1 LRGFSKNNS
10 GYIAVA
16 LSLVLGGCVGGCGGA
31 VIVKPARS
39 SSETRV
45 RILPEQADA
54 VALLQTDAARI
65 REVGA
70 GPLDVASS
78 AYLSEGD
85 RTGAFISIPTESC
98 ALVIARGS
106 PSVVDVDLFAYED
119 DGSTFGVDESSDAH
133 PAVLVC
139 PPHPKRLFV
148 SARVVS
154 GGGLVGIGV
163 QALPVAAIAAVE
175 EIAGTRGRS
184 GGETGRLESWPGL
197 ETKLIAHR
205 AWLGGSWEDVRR
217 AALPV
222 APRAATRMTVPL
234 EGGRCL
240 DVFVSPGEEVGS
252 LEVVAEDSTGR
263 IIARGRDR
271 GRDRA
276 IVLCSA
282 LSADVSIAVR
292 PRASTGV
299 VAVVASRSRTG
310 VAAIIEP
317 SVRAEYITET
327 RELTDARAALEKRL
341 VDKGYGSAKP
351 LTTSRANL
359 GSRMPLSIDLP
370 AGCARID
377 VIAGKPLADVGAA
390 LWDDKGVLLAEG
402 RGGAGVALFACGAG
416 GPARIDVEAFSRPGP
431 YTIELRKDKLAPP
444 VLVAHPWAAHRLL
457 AVLDAGGEHV
467 SAANA
472 DGVVHLALDA
482 NTRSTVP
489 FDIPAKSCVEV
500 IAVLDRVGAGL
511 DLRVADVLTGEN
523 TVTRGRFV
531 VAEQRCASNAPVKA
545 IAEIRLSSGKADA
558 LVLTRT
564 LAAGVSETPH
574 P

>member
-1 LRGFSKNNS
+1 MIGFSRNTTAS
-10 GYIAVA
+10 RAAA
-16 LSLVLGGCVGGCGGA
+16 LTLFLVGCGGSPA
-31 VIVKPARS
+31 VKPVRLP
-39 SSETRV
+39 SETKI
-45 RILPEQADA
+45 RILPERADA
-54 VALLQTDAARI
+54 AALLATDAARA

-70 GPLDVASS
+70 GPLEIASS

-85 RTGAFISIPTESC
+85 RTGAFIAIPDDAC
-98 ALVIARGS
+98 ALVMARGS
-106 PSVVDVDLFAYED
+106 ASIADVDLFAYED
-119 DGSTFGVDESSDAH
+119 DGSAFGVDESSDAH

-163 QALPVAAIAAVE
+163 QALPAAALAAVE
-175 EIAGTRGRS
+175 KVIGTRGRS

-234 EGGRCL
+234 ERERCL

-276 IVLCSA
+276 LVLCSA
-282 LSADVSIAVR
+282 LSTEVSIVVR

-299 VAVVASRSRTG
+299 VAVVASRSRLG
-310 VAAIIEP
+310 AAAIIEP
-317 SVRAEYITET
+317 SVRAEYVTET
-327 RELTDARAALEKRL
+327 RELAEARAALEKRF
-341 VDKGYGSAKP
+341 VDKGYGAATP
-351 LTTSRANL
+351 LTTTRANL
-359 GSRMPLSIDLP
+359 GSRTPLTIDLP

-377 VIAGKPLADVGAA
+377 VIAGKPLADVGAS
-390 LWDDKGVLLAEG
+390 LWNDKGFLLAEG
-402 RGGAGVALFACGAG
+402 RGGAGVTLFPCGAG
-416 GPARIDVEAFSRPGP
+416 GPARIDVEAFARPGP
-431 YTIELRKDKLAPP
+431 YTIEIRKDKLSPP
-444 VLVAHPWAAHRLL
+444 LLVAHPWAANRIL
-457 AVLDAGGEHV
+457 AVLDAGGELV
-467 SAANA
+467 SAASANGA
-472 DGVVHLALDA
+472 VVVALDA

-489 FDIPAKSCVEV
+489 FDIPAKACVEV
-500 IAVLDRVGAGL
+500 IVALDRVGTGI

-523 TVTRGRFV
+523 STTRGRFV
-531 VAEQRCASNAPVKA
+531 AAERRCASNVPVKA

-558 LVLTRT
+558 LLVTRT
-564 LAAGVSETPH
+564 VQE
-574 P
+574 

>member
-1 LRGFSKNNS
+1 MRGLSKS
-10 GYIAVA
+10 TSACLTIALMVT
-16 LSLVLGGCVGGCGGA
+16 VGGCGGPA
-31 VIVKPARS
+31 WVQPARL
-39 SSETRV
+39 SSETKIQ
-45 RILPEQADA
+45 ILPERADA
-54 VALLQTDAARI
+54 AALLATDAARA
-65 REVGA
+65 REAGA
-70 GPLDVASS
+70 GPLEVASS

-85 RTGAFISIPTESC
+85 RTGVFISIPEDGC

-106 PSVVDVDLFAYED
+106 ASVVDVDLFAYED
-119 DGSTFGVDESSDAH
+119 DGATFGVDESGDAH

-163 QALPVAAIAAVE
+163 QALPLAAVAAVE
-175 EIAGTRGRS
+175 QVTGTRGRS

-197 ETKLIAHR
+197 ESKLIAHR

-222 APRAATRMTVPL
+222 APRVATRMTVLL
-234 EGGRCL
+234 ESERCL

-276 IVLCSA
+276 LVLCSA
-282 LSADVSIAVR
+282 ITTEVSIAVR

-299 VAVVASRSRTG
+299 VAVVASRSRPG
-310 VAAIIEP
+310 ASAIIEP
-317 SVRAEYITET
+317 SARAEYITET
-327 RELTDARAALEKRL
+327 RELAEARAALEKRF
-341 VDKGYGSAKP
+341 VDKGYGAAKP
-351 LTTSRANL
+351 LTTARANL
-359 GSRMPLSIDLP
+359 GSRAPLAIDLP

-377 VIAGKPLADVGAA
+377 VIAGKPLADVGAS
-390 LWDDKGVLLAEG
+390 LWDDKGFLLAEG
-402 RGGAGVALFACGAG
+402 RGGAGVTLFACGAG

-431 YTIELRKDKLAPP
+431 YAIEIRKDKLSPP
-444 VLVAHPWAAHRLL
+444 LLVAHPWAAHRLL
-457 AVLDAGGEHV
+457 SVLDAGGDRV
-467 SAANA
+467 SATNA
-472 DGVVHLALDA
+472 AAAVHVPLDA

-489 FDIPAKSCVEV
+489 FDIPAKACVDV
-500 IAVLDRVGAGL
+500 IVALDRIGTGI
-511 DLRVADVLTGEN
+511 DLRVADALTGEN
-523 TVTRGRFV
+523 SVTRGRFV
-531 VAEQRCASNAPVKA
+531 ATERRCASDMPAKA

-558 LVLTRT
+558 LVVMRT
-564 LAAGVSETPH
+564 VQD
-574 P
+574 